1 MSRVVVVGAGR
12 QGPAAAYDLAC
23 YGQLDDLAIADSNLE
38 VAMQACDKV
47 NALLGRVAGRPVSV
61 DASSQEQLT
70 SLLKGFDVA
79 IAAAPY
85 RLNPQVSL
93 AGLEAGCH
101 VLDMGVDTPDALE
114 LQKRS
119 GEAAEKGVCLV
130 TDCGVA
136 PGMVNIMAYRLL
148 QQYPDTTDVLLYCGG
163 LPEAAE
169 PPFFHRVGFSVESLI
184 GEYVDE
190 VDSLR
195 NGVVVRESAL
205 EDLEAVSIE
214 GFGDLE
220 AVTTSGGTGSAPYAL
235 VGKLNSYVY
244 KTLRYP
250 GHWSAMRLLRDGGFW
265 SEEPLATGEVPFDM
279 TAALME
285 RHMVVPNDRDV
296 VVARV
301 VAKGSSGS
309 HGYDMVDRADAE
321 SGFTAMQRTT
331 GFSTA
336 IVAHEVLGGRVKP
349 GCRSCE
355 SSVDPQRF
363 FSEAE
368 RRGIHIRPSLLSQQ
382 LSSPSR

>member
-23 YGQLDDLAIADSNLE
+23 YGQLDDLAIADSNFE
-38 VAMQACDKV
+38 AATQACEKV
-47 NALLGRVAGRPVSV
+47 NALLGRGACRPVSV

-70 SLLKGFDVA
+70 SLLKQFDVA

-85 RLNPQVSL
+85 RLNPNVSK

-114 LQKRS
+114 LQKQS
-119 GEAAEKGVCLV
+119 QEAVEKGVCLV

-148 QQYPDTTDVLLYCGG
+148 QQYPDTTDVFLYCGG
-163 LPEAAE
+163 LPETAE

-195 NGVVVRESAL
+195 NGSVVREPAL
-205 EDLEAVSIE
+205 EDLESVSIE

-265 SEEPLATGEVPFDM
+265 SEEPLPTGEVPFDV
-279 TAALME
+279 TATLME

-296 VVARV
+296 VAARV
-301 VAKGSSGS
+301 VANGPSGS
-309 HGYDMVDRADAE
+309 HGYDMVDRADKD

-336 IVAHEVLGGRVKP
+336 IVAHAVLQGRVKP
-349 GCRSCE
+349 GCRSSEE
-355 SSVDPQRF
+355 SVNPAEF
-363 FSEAE
+363 FNEAE
-368 RRGIHIRPSLLSQQ
+368 KRGIQIRPSLLPQP
-382 LSSPSR
+382 LSSPAG